1 MNTNVLQNEVIEL
14 AQSLFRIPSTTGNE
28 AEIASFIKNYLDEC
42 GFDTVIDRYNSV
54 IGILRKGN
62 GPVVVLDAHI
72 DTVLVNP
79 EEWEHHPYKAEI
91 ADGKIFARG
100 ASDMKGAMAA
110 MMQAG
115 KTLSQDEN
123 FKGTL
128 VITGSAW
135 EEHFEGYT
143 LEKEFEYLSS
153 KGIKPDYVII
163 GEASELN
170 IKRGQRGRTRIHF
183 DVKGKPAHSASPE
196 KGVNAVYKAMDLVKA
211 IRELEPR
218 EDPFLGKSIIELIGI
233 DSQPKPIDSVVPYNC
248 RVSYDLRLIQG
259 DTREKILGIFE
270 NVVNDLKKNDKD
282 FQVEIS
288 IASGELTTTDGK
300 TEIVEAFPPAWAID
314 ESHPI
319 VQKTKEAL
327 ESIGQKPEITKYNFC
342 TNGSYSA
349 GEAEIPTIGY
359 GPGYET
365 TAHIIDEYIEIDHLV
380 KVSEGYAAIVRSL
393 TEN

>member
-1 MNTNVLQNEVIEL
+1 
-14 AQSLFRIPSTTGNE
+14 
-28 AEIASFIKNYLDEC
+28 
-42 GFDTVIDRYNSV
+42 
-54 IGILRKGN
+54 
-62 GPVVVLDAHI
+62 VVLDAHI

-218 EDPFLGKSIIELIGI
+218 EDPFS
-233 DSQPKPIDSVVPYNC
+233 
-248 RVSYDLRLIQG
+248 R
-259 DTREKILGIFE
+259 
-270 NVVNDLKKNDKD
+270 
-282 FQVEIS
+282 
-288 IASGELTTTDGK
+288 
-300 TEIVEAFPPAWAID
+300 
-314 ESHPI
+314 
-319 VQKTKEAL
+319 
-327 ESIGQKPEITKYNFC
+327 
-342 TNGSYSA
+342 
-349 GEAEIPTIGY
+349 
-359 GPGYET
+359 
-365 TAHIIDEYIEIDHLV
+365 
-380 KVSEGYAAIVRSL
+380 
-393 TEN
+393 

>member
-1 MNTNVLQNEVIEL
+1 LNQ
-14 AQSLFRIPSTTGNE
+14 
-28 AEIASFIKNYLDEC
+28 
-42 GFDTVIDRYNSV
+42 
-54 IGILRKGN
+54 
-62 GPVVVLDAHI
+62 
-72 DTVLVNP
+72 
-79 EEWEHHPYKAEI
+79 
-91 ADGKIFARG
+91 GKI
-100 ASDMKGAMAA
+100 
-110 MMQAG
+110 
-115 KTLSQDEN
+115 
-123 FKGTL
+123 
-128 VITGSAW
+128 
-135 EEHFEGYT
+135 
-143 LEKEFEYLSS
+143 
-153 KGIKPDYVII
+153 
-163 GEASELN
+163 
-170 IKRGQRGRTRIHF
+170 
-183 DVKGKPAHSASPE
+183 
-196 KGVNAVYKAMDLVKA
+196 
-211 IRELEPR
+211 
-218 EDPFLGKSIIELIGI
+218 PFLGKSIIELIGI